1 MESNEPLILLQMI
14 KTLFQRGNM
23 LLLLLIIDILCVIL
37 SVNGEDE
44 QHLKSIGSP
53 CLESTLR
60 NESNS
65 PKIEIFL
72 FIRDN
77 LTDPRRGISLIN
89 GNMSLNIYIEKT

>member
-65 PKIEIFL
+65 PKIEIFN
-72 FIRDN
+72 N